1 MATKVERTVLL
12 PESVYNRIVRIAK
25 EEHSNIPWVTRQLLA
40 KAMADLKGKPEW
52 FYEIEEQIEGLRNE
66 TLVVERAKRK
76 GRTALHLEGAEEQLL
91 VELKKQI
98 EGLRREITEVREET
112 RARLKEQKPKEHV
125 GNRFAT
131 RHLLVNALAEE
142 RKEPDRPEK
151 PDRFKEIQRDLEW
164 LRSEVQAAQ
173 KQREKQ
179 EQTGEQLYS
188 ELKKQIA
195 DLKDALAVTP
205 ETLELNEEEEECQR
219 VFRQLILG
227 KPLEVDEAEVESYTD
242 IINEIWGLP
251 LEIEGEAESEQEAM
265 PTTAAYLLWGE
276 SPDLEEESEQEA
288 MTMAAAYL
296 LCGKSP
302 DLEEE
307 PMAESMKEA
316 EPELVEEVA
325 SIKPAAKGKVL
336 RPFFGRLTA
345 MFSSVLG

>member
-1 MATKVERTVLL
+1 M
-12 PESVYNRIVRIAK
+12 
-25 EEHSNIPWVTRQLLA
+25 
-40 KAMADLKGKPEW
+40 
-52 FYEIEEQIEGLRNE
+52 
-66 TLVVERAKRK
+66 
-76 GRTALHLEGAEEQLL
+76 
-91 VELKKQI
+91 
-98 EGLRREITEVREET
+98 
-112 RARLKEQKPKEHV
+112 
-125 GNRFAT
+125 
-131 RHLLVNALAEE
+131 VNALAEE